1 MSSVRKKDQSEHRFT
16 VTDLA
21 LDLYEHTTTVTANP
35 KLFDQSIDELTN
47 RINYEASMIY
57 HCCRSANED
66 YDNRY
71 QDQAKTRLELQA
83 EAMEH
88 CRWLKTDIRLAQKKR
103 HLRAKKVIA
112 WNQYVNDALNAIK
125 AWHVSERKRYRE
137 QYGL

>member
-1 MSSVRKKDQSEHRFT
+1 MSSVRKKDQTPHRFT
-16 VTDLA
+16 VLDLA

-35 KLFDQSIDELTN
+35 KLFDNSIGELTN

-83 EAMEH
+83 RAMEH
-88 CRWLKTDIRLAQKKR
+88 CRWLKTDIRLAQKKK
-103 HLRAKKVIA
+103 HLRAKKVTA
-112 WNQYVNDALNAIK
+112 WNEYVNSTLDAIK
-125 AWHVSERKRYRE
+125 AWNASEERRYKE
-137 QYGL
+137 TYGL